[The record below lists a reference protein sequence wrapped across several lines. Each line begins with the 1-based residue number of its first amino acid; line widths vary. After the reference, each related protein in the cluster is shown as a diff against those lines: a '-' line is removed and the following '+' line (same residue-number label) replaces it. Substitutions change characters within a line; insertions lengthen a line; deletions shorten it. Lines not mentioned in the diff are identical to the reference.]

1 MLTWKIVRVSK
12 VSIIYIYIYI
22 YKYELFCYI
31 IGILHCEARLGF
43 FSFPSENP
51 LIDLFL
57 GGGGGG
63 GGGRITCITSASKL
77 QQNKRRPP
85 MIGEE
90 YATCL
95 FAKIV
100 FPC

>member
-1 MLTWKIVRVSK
+1 MINLFKYYVDMKNCESFK
-12 VSIIYIYIYI
+12 GFDFIYIYIYRWI
-22 YKYELFCYI
+22 VSL
-31 IGILHCEARLGF
+31 CEARLGF
-43 FSFPSENP
+43 SSFPSENP
-51 LIDLFL
+51 LINLFWR
-57 GGGGGG
+57 GG

-77 QQNKRRPP
+77 QQNKKRPR

>member
-1 MLTWKIVRVSK
+1 MKLD
-12 VSIIYIYIYI
+12 
-22 YKYELFCYI
+22 
-31 IGILHCEARLGF
+31 LGF
-43 FSFPSENP
+43 FSFPSEKP
-51 LIDLFL
+51 LIDLFGM
-57 GGGGGG
+57 GGGWVGWG

>member
-12 VSIIYIYIYI
+12 ILIIYIYID
-22 YKYELFCYI
+22 ELFCYI

-51 LIDLFL
+51 LINLFWR
-57 GGGGGG
+57 GG

-77 QQNKRRPP
+77 QQNKKRPR